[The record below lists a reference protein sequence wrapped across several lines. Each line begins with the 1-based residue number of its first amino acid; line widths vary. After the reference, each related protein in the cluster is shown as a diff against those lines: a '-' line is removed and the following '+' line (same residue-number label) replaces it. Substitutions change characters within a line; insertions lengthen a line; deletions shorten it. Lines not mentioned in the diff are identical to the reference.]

1 MARMAVPEAG
11 IHRHAHVF
19 MRLFTPASP
28 RLTAAAAL
36 LAASASAVPASA
48 VPAYADPGAPLP
60 ACTAPDDHTFP
71 LTTRLH
77 GGPAAYE
84 AGGGYG
90 TWYLDLTNT
99 TSRSCEGIHPV
110 VVLVDEK
117 RALEPSQPVLEFYD
131 GDRSHPVE
139 LEATDRD
146 ELIGA
151 FGEGAGES
159 AGEDAAD
166 GFPGFTVGPG
176 KTLTVKVRLALTSDA
191 EANEVTANAAVV
203 QRRGGDGE
211 WIGQSND
218 YRFRIRNDAAPDAP
232 SADPSGESSADPN
245 GESPAD
251 PSAESSAG
259 QGTDSTTPSSTT
271 PSAAATP
278 HDRATALPSPDE
290 LAGTGP
296 GRVDAALGATALL
309 VTVGGAAVLLA
320 RRRR

>member
-1 MARMAVPEAG
+1 
-11 IHRHAHVF
+11 

-36 LAASASAVPASA
+36 LAAASAAAVPAAA
-48 VPAYADPGAPLP
+48 VPAHADPGAPLP

-117 RALEPSQPVLEFYD
+117 RALEPSQPLLEFYD
-131 GDRSHPVE
+131 GDRPHPVE

-159 AGEDAAD
+159 AGEDAVD
-166 GFPGFTVGPG
+166 DFPGFTVGPG

-218 YRFRIRNDAAPDAP
+218 YRFRIRNADSTDAP
-232 SADPSGESSADPN
+232 SADPSAESSADPSAESSADPSGESSAGQDTAPTDPTA
-245 GESPAD
+245 PA
-251 PSAESSAG
+251 P
-259 QGTDSTTPSSTT
+259 TDAP
-271 PSAAATP
+271 TP
-278 HDRATALPSPDE
+278 HDRATAPPSPDE

-296 GRVDAALGATALL
+296 GRTDAALGAAALL

>member
-1 MARMAVPEAG
+1 
-11 IHRHAHVF
+11 
-19 MRLFTPASP
+19 MRLFTPVSP

-36 LAASASAVPASA
+36 LAASATAVPATA
-48 VPAYADPGAPLP
+48 VPAHADPGAPLP

-117 RALEPSQPVLEFYD
+117 RALEPSQPLLEFYD
-131 GDRSHPVE
+131 GDRPHPVE

-159 AGEDAAD
+159 AGEDAVD
-166 GFPGFTVGPG
+166 DFPGFTVGPG

-218 YRFRIRNDAAPDAP
+218 YRFRIRNADSTDAP
-232 SADPSGESSADPN
+232 
-245 GESPAD
+245 PAD

-259 QGTDSTTPSSTT
+259 QGTEPTDPTAPSDA
-271 PSAAATP
+271 PTP
-278 HDRATALPSPDE
+278 HDRATAPPSPDE

-296 GRVDAALGATALL
+296 GRADAALGATALL

>member
-1 MARMAVPEAG
+1 
-11 IHRHAHVF
+11 

-36 LAASASAVPASA
+36 LAASAAAVPATA
-48 VPAYADPGAPLP
+48 VPAHADPGAPLP

-117 RALEPSQPVLEFYD
+117 RALEPSQPLLEFYD
-131 GDRSHPVE
+131 GDRPHPVE

-159 AGEDAAD
+159 AGEDAVD
-166 GFPGFTVGPG
+166 DFPGFTVGPG

-203 QRRGGDGE
+203 QRRGDDGE

-218 YRFRIRNDAAPDAP
+218 YRFRIRNDDSTDAP
-232 SADPSGESSADPN
+232 SADPSGESV
-245 GESPAD
+245 
-251 PSAESSAG
+251 ESSL
-259 QGTDSTTPSSTT
+259 
-271 PSAAATP
+271 
-278 HDRATALPSPDE
+278 R
-290 LAGTGP
+290 
-296 GRVDAALGATALL
+296 
-309 VTVGGAAVLLA
+309 
-320 RRRR
+320 